1 MSARRPPE
9 APASGPGSSLRR
21 RVYVLMGIGVAFP
34 LIVIAAAVLFWLSSM
49 DARIREVRL
58 SAVAAAALHFD
69 EELTGDLET
78 LQRLAAGVAA
88 ASKED
93 RAAVER
99 AVREAHHMLRYR
111 EATFVLDRDGRPIA
125 EEPVASIPA
134 DAPGL
139 GPLVRQVLESG
150 RPRLSGMLQSARGPF
165 VFELVPIRDWSG
177 QVTAVAGATFRPE
190 RRGFEV
196 MLKNLLRAETG
207 TAELIDGAGTVVAST
222 ERDRIGAR
230 AVCARRMVE
239 LAVEKRTRAVVCAD
253 CHAELDVPFRPE
265 GHLTFAA
272 LGSAPWGV
280 AVRQTKREALPS
292 EGALPWWVVV
302 WALLGQCVLAGVF
315 AWGAA
320 RSVTQPVAVLTDH
333 AERIAGGELA
343 WPIPELGEDEVG
355 RLGKS
360 LERMRQNLAM
370 LIADVADANA
380 VLELRVEER
389 TRELNE
395 ANAQLREREEDR
407 SQMLRKII
415 TAQEDERKRI
425 ARELHDETTQSL
437 AVLAMGIEAAMEAVR
452 SGKSPRLDEVKSLA
466 VRTLEDVHRL
476 ILDLRPSVLDD
487 LGLLSAIRWYAERH
501 LQSRGISVRCEFGDL
516 PRLPPEMETA
526 LFRMCQETL
535 SNVARHAQA
544 SAVLVQVGM
553 DAGDV
558 HIEIEDDGKGFDAA
572 EVAKREGRRPW
583 GLLGIRE
590 RAEILGGSARVDSSP
605 GSGTHVAIRIPIE
618 RRGPGGGAGGA
629 GGKGDGA
636 SAEVSGT

>member
-1 MSARRPPE
+1 MSAAAKPPE
-9 APASGPGSSLRR
+9 VRGIAPSGSLRR

-34 LIVIAAAVLFWLSSM
+34 LIVLAAAVLFWLSSM
-49 DARIREVRL
+49 DARLREVRL
-58 SAVAAAALHFD
+58 AAAAAAAVHFD

-99 AVREAHHMLRYR
+99 AVREAHHVLRYR
-111 EATFVLDRDGRPIA
+111 EATFVLDRDGKPIV
-125 EEPVASIPA
+125 EEPVDTVPA

-139 GPLVRQVLESG
+139 APLVREVVESG
-150 RPRLSGMLQSARGPF
+150 RPRLSGVLASARGPF
-165 VFELVPIRDWSG
+165 VFEVVPIRDWSG

-190 RRGFEV
+190 RRGFEI

-207 TAELIDGAGTVVAST
+207 IADLIDGSGTVVASS
-222 ERDRIGAR
+222 ERDRVGVR
-230 AVCARRMVE
+230 ATCAKRMIE
-239 LAVEKRTRAVVCAD
+239 LATEKRTTAVLCAD
-253 CHAELDVPFRPE
+253 CHGAYEVPLRPE
-265 GHLTFAA
+265 DHLTFAS

-280 AVRQTKREALPS
+280 ALRQTKREALPS

-302 WALLGQCVLAGVF
+302 WVLVGQGVLAAVF

-343 WPIPELGEDEVG
+343 WPIPELGEDEIG

-360 LERMRQNLAM
+360 LERMRRNLAD
-370 LIADVADANA
+370 LIAHVADANA
-380 VLELRVEER
+380 VLEQRVDER
-389 TRELNE
+389 TKELE
-395 ANAQLREREEDR
+395 QANVQLREREEDR
-407 SQMLRKII
+407 SQLLRKII

-437 AVLAMGIEAAMEAVR
+437 AVLAMGVEAAMEAVR
-452 SGKSPRLDEVKSLA
+452 GGKVPRLDEVKALT

-487 LGLLSAIRWYAERH
+487 LGLLSAIRWYGDRV
-501 LQSRGISVRCEFGDL
+501 LTPRGVSVRCEFGDL

-544 SAVLVQVGM
+544 TAVLVQVGVER
-553 DAGDV
+553 GDV

-590 RAEILGGSARVDSSP
+590 RAEILGGSASVDSSP
-605 GSGTHVAIRIPIE
+605 GNGTHVEIRIPLE
-618 RRGPGGGAGGA
+618 RRGPAGGGTS
-629 GGKGDGA
+629 GKGDGA
-636 SAEVSGT
+636 PAEVSAR